1 MSYEYS
7 MIYDYNGMIGQPR
20 ESDKDWHKAFQQKF
34 EAYIEDSE
42 KYKQYVRRMP
52 YHEWDGK
59 LPFNVDTEVV
69 PMKAVHLTRDNLE
82 RLVRQEEFIERLERD
97 AEFGKNFLTKHH
109 ADARI
114 RDDNPAVAKAYEKYQ
129 MLLELARK

>member
-1 MSYEYS
+1 MQYEY
-7 MIYDYNGMIGQPR
+7 YNRMLYQPR
-20 ESDKDWHKAFQQKF
+20 ESDTDWHKAFQQQF

-52 YHEWDGK
+52 YNAWDGQV
-59 LPFNVDTEVV
+59 PFDADTEVV
-69 PMKAVHLTRDNLE
+69 PMKSVHLTHDNLE
-82 RLVRQEEFIERLERD
+82 RLVRQQELIERLEND
-97 AEFGKNFLTKHH
+97 AAYGKNLLTKTH

-114 RDDNPAVAKAYEKYQ
+114 RDDNPAVAKAYERYQ